1 MGDNAGVA
9 ELLAAIADARSKAAL
24 AYEFSGG
31 NGYAYAAMQACILVA
46 RLAGVPRTAPA
57 TPQDPRLAFR
67 PDLRQ
72 RPVRR

>member
-31 NGYAYAAMQACILVA
+31 NGYAYAAMHACDLVG
-46 RLAGVPRTAPA
+46 RLAGVPRTTHASS
-57 TPQDPRLAFR
+57 QKKGK
-67 PDLRQ
+67 
-72 RPVRR
+72 